1 MGSLGSLMEKPQH
14 SEKKSLCLLY
24 TVGQRDELLHAENK
38 VVLLHTDKPEDI
50 R

>member
-24 TVGQRDELLHAENK
+24 TVEQRDELLHTEK
-38 VVLLHTDKPEDI
+38 EGGIITYRKT
-50 R
+50 RRY